1 MSLKLAELLCSA
13 YVALALPNAD
23 IACENMDVVVEASEQ
38 HNVDPAVLNSL
49 IFVESRWTPSA
60 VSRDGACGLTQVL
73 PRYSSGFK
81 ARFGKKLTCKQLK
94 DPETSSRRGAKIL
107 EWWIRRYGKGRVSTG
122 LCGYN
127 SGFRCK
133 GPTKIKGHRYAKKVL
148 RLTRVLK
155 RKMKALEVE
164 EANMVDVPGCYE

>member
-13 YVALALPNAD
+13 YVALSLPNAD

-38 HNVDPAVLNSL
+38 HNINPATLTSL
-49 IFVESRWTPSA
+49 IFVESRWTPTA

-73 PRYSSGFK
+73 PRYSSGFRNK
-81 ARFGKKLTCKQLK
+81 FGQKLTCEQLK
-94 DPETSSRRGAKIL
+94 DPETSIKRGAKIL
-107 EWWIRRYGKGRVSTG
+107 SWWTRRYGKGRMSVG

-133 GPTKIKGHRYAKKVL
+133 GKTEIKGHRYARKVL
-148 RLTRVLK
+148 KLSRTIK
-155 RKMKALEVE
+155 RKMKRIEIE
-164 EANMVDVPGCYE
+164 EATMVDVPGCYE